1 MKAHRSQVL
10 FVSLCFALLVGSGFY
25 GFGHDFYSAY
35 HKENLAWGGY
45 LDRLGWALSTMT
57 IYGMHVGV
65 YLLSF
70 LLSLSTWLF
79 LSKTTET
86 YFCRKHYWAFLLLHL
101 IFIHTWPIIMSTSN
115 AMRQGFCMSFLFL
128 ALYFLLS
135 RERFYYLVSIILV
148 ITTHKSGILWATLLF
163 VANFYFGWI
172 RALNCSLFCKKYI
185 SMILGVLLSIF
196 IYFSLSILF
205 DNHEESRIIKGD
217 YRYLFL
223 AINIVYIFIY
233 KLYLFARFDQLDAF
247 LFVCSFVLPVFL
259 LYGFN
264 WEYERLNMIIL
275 IPYMVSFSRIFV
287 NRDKRYALLISSL
300 LLLLM
305 TFLSGMYAALK

>member
-1 MKAHRSQVL
+1 MKSHYSQVL
-10 FVSLCFALLVGSGFY
+10 LVSLCFALLAGSGVY
-25 GFGHDFYSAY
+25 GFGVDYYTAY
-35 HKENLAWGGY
+35 HKANIDWGGY

-57 IYGMHVGV
+57 IYGLHLGV
-65 YLLSF
+65 YLVSF
-70 LLSLSTWLF
+70 LLSLSVGLF

-86 YFCRKHYWAFLLLHL
+86 FCRKHSWFFLLLHL

-115 AMRQGFCMSFLFL
+115 AMRQGICMSFLFL

-135 RERFYYLVSIILV
+135 RERFYFLVSIILV
-148 ITTHKSGILWATLLF
+148 ITSHKSGILFATLLF
-163 VANFYFGWI
+163 ISNFYLGWI
-172 RALNCSLFCKKYI
+172 RAFNCSLFCKKYI

-196 IYFSLSILF
+196 VYFSLSILF
-205 DNHEESRIIKGD
+205 DNFEESRIIKGD
-217 YRYLFL
+217 YRFLFL
-223 AINIVYIFIY
+223 LINIVYIFIY

-247 LFVCSFVLPVFL
+247 LFVCSFVMPVFL
-259 LYGFN
+259 LFGFN

-287 NRDKRYALLISSL
+287 NRDKRYVLLISSL